1 MEWKIELGDD
11 IEGFECF
18 EIPTRTGNLVERW
31 VGWDYVSRG

>member
-18 EIPTRTGNLVERW
+18 EIPIRTGNRVEARIIMIMK
-31 VGWDYVSRG
+31 

>member
-18 EIPTRTGNLVERW
+18 EIRTGNLVEIW
-31 VGWDYVSRG
+31 MGWDYVSRG